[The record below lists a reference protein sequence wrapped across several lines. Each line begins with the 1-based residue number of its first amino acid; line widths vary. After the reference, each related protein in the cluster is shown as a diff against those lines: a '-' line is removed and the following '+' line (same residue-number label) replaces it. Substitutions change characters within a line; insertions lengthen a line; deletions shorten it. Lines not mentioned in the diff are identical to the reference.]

1 MAKITFETKNKTQA
15 VSDFPKLKL
24 DKNQRVRVA
33 ILENPE
39 FAYVHDLRAP
49 KIVDG
54 KPVYK
59 SVDRKDGTT
68 FQALVTDWLSRS
80 RCKGDEDTLG
90 EVGIDPKNCAVCA
103 LAKENS
109 AMAEAPKRRF
119 AVHVVKY
126 NTNPAN
132 FNLTDAPY
140 GVNILVWQFTDV
152 IFNKLVDIASIVGS
166 LQEHDLL
173 LGPCTDPQFQKFDI
187 NYDVKALWNSSPE
200 YRETTLATLKANR
213 AGDLLSLVGRNT
225 EQRWIDQDIEKIRE
239 AHRTVNGKGAE
250 PTLAAKELPGLTDS
264 LNNLLDEK
272 PAETPAVTTKPADK
286 TEPKAATWEDLL
298 DV

>member
-15 VSDFPKLKL
+15 VADFPKFKL
-24 DKNQRVRVA
+24 EKNQRARVA

-49 KIVDG
+49 KIVNG
-54 KPVYK
+54 KVEYRTGE
-59 SVDRKDGTT
+59 RKDGTP
-68 FQALVTDWLSRS
+68 FQVPQMEWLSRS

-90 EVGIDPKNCAVCA
+90 DLGIDPKNCSVCA

-109 AMAEAPKRRF
+109 ALTDSPKRRF

-126 NTNPAN
+126 NTNPGD
-132 FNLTDAPY
+132 FNLNDAPY
-140 GVNILVWQFTDV
+140 AVNILVWQFTDV
-152 IFNKLVDIASIVGS
+152 IFNKLVDVASIVGS

-173 LGPCTDPQFQKFDI
+173 VGPCTDPQFQKFDI
-187 NYDVKALWNSSPE
+187 NYDIKALWSSNPQ

-213 AGDLLSLVGRNT
+213 ASDLMALIGRNT

-239 AHRTVNGKGAE
+239 AHRVMNGKGAE
-250 PTLAAKELPGLTDS
+250 PTLAAKELPSLTDS
-264 LNNLLDEK
+264 LEGLLASK
-272 PAETPAVTTKPADK
+272 PAAAPEITPNAA
-286 TEPKAATWEDLL
+286 PKAEAQAATWDDLL
-298 DV
+298 DI